1 MLSWINDSAPYGVI
15 TTDLQFRIQRWNS
28 WMETHSG
35 RPSADVLQRSLFEIF
50 PDLLKRNLGT
60 RFDRALLGET
70 SILSTGLHGYLVP
83 LPFSSGGKEFTLMQ
97 QTARVAPL
105 VVGKQ
110 IHGVIVVIEDVTERE
125 VQALVMRRQHER
137 DEILSWAL
145 GHLLKSGEPRRTMR
159 EVFYKVAEF
168 LDFDMYLLYLF
179 EPGGVLKLHAEGGIS
194 PELQKEITLI
204 GTSHPLWV
212 PFSIME
218 RPRIYEEIDLS
229 KDNLKI
235 LSQRIGIRACV
246 VLPLLVDDR
255 PLGALCFGTRSRAAL
270 LEGEPG
276 LLSTIAQYVAVAI
289 HREGTALQLH
299 AAQLQL
305 REYAQGLEK
314 KVSERTERLLGII
327 AELETFS
334 YTLAHD
340 LRAPIRALTGYCEVL
355 VEDFST
361 AIPEDANRI
370 ISKLANS
377 CQRLDVLTK
386 DLLEFSKVSRQEV
399 KLSAIDVEAVVSD
412 VISMSSALPDGS
424 IAVCKPLYSVVANR
438 TLLQQC
444 LSNLLDNAVKFTKPG
459 TLPKIV
465 LSTELVTT
473 AESRAQKM
481 TPFNNPLI
489 RSETVALE
497 ESPSRRVRII
507 VEDNGIGVP
516 EEDQQKIF
524 GIFDRGS
531 APAGYE
537 GTGIGLAIVARA
549 MQRMGGTCGVK
560 SETGAGSRFWLE
572 FPGG

>member
-255 PLGALCFGTRSRAAL
+255 PLGALCF
-270 LEGEPG
+270 
-276 LLSTIAQYVAVAI
+276 
-289 HREGTALQLH
+289 
-299 AAQLQL
+299 
-305 REYAQGLEK
+305 
-314 KVSERTERLLGII
+314 
-327 AELETFS
+327 
-334 YTLAHD
+334 
-340 LRAPIRALTGYCEVL
+340 
-355 VEDFST
+355 
-361 AIPEDANRI
+361 
-370 ISKLANS
+370 
-377 CQRLDVLTK
+377 
-386 DLLEFSKVSRQEV
+386 
-399 KLSAIDVEAVVSD
+399 
-412 VISMSSALPDGS
+412 
-424 IAVCKPLYSVVANR
+424 
-438 TLLQQC
+438 
-444 LSNLLDNAVKFTKPG
+444 
-459 TLPKIV
+459 
-465 LSTELVTT
+465 
-473 AESRAQKM
+473 
-481 TPFNNPLI
+481 
-489 RSETVALE
+489 
-497 ESPSRRVRII
+497 
-507 VEDNGIGVP
+507 
-516 EEDQQKIF
+516 
-524 GIFDRGS
+524 
-531 APAGYE
+531 
-537 GTGIGLAIVARA
+537 
-549 MQRMGGTCGVK
+549 
-560 SETGAGSRFWLE
+560 
-572 FPGG
+572 